1 MAWEDPIVEAVRQI
15 RDAYAKQFNYDLDAI
30 YRDLKAKE
38 KKSGRTVVPCPPK
51 APQISRS
58 HQSPASEPASR
69 F

>member
-38 KKSGRTVVPCPPK
+38 RKSGRTVVPCPPK
-51 APQISRS
+51 IPENFNS
-58 HQSPASEPASR
+58 HESSAGEPV
-69 F
+69 